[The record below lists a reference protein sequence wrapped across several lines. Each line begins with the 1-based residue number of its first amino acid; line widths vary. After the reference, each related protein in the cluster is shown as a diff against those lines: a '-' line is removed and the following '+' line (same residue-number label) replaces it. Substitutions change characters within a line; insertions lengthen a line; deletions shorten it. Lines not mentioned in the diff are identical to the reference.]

1 MSKKVTKQVTKE
13 EEKEEIPEETSSESE
28 EPTESLNTKEFD
40 EKYLD
45 LDELLLHLVT
55 LHKFKRN
62 TEEWVR
68 ETSQLLEDKV
78 EMKEYNPESS
88 LIRKYLADFTDLS
101 YHLMK
106 VVSKVRELTKR
117 NK

>member
-1 MSKKVTKQVTKE
+1 MTKKVAKEVTKE
-13 EEKEEIPEETSSESE
+13 EKKEEIPEEASSESE
-28 EPTESLNTKEFD
+28 ESTESLNTEEFD
-40 EKYLD
+40 EIYLD

-68 ETSQLLEDKV
+68 ETSQLVEDKV

-88 LIRKYLADFTDLS
+88 SLIRK
-101 YHLMK
+101 
-106 VVSKVRELTKR
+106 
-117 NK
+117 